1 MNKEILNKNAIFLSS
16 PPKGILAADESTST
30 ISKRFDQ
37 INLISNFEN
46 RRKYRELLFSTN
58 DLEKYISGIIMYDET
73 IRQEDSFG
81 SNFVKLL
88 KSKGIHSG
96 IKVDTGAKKLIG
108 TIDEKITEGLDS
120 LNERMAEYAEMG
132 ATFSKWRAVISINE
146 NNPSDYCVNLNA
158 HALARYARIAQHHN
172 IVPIVEPEVLMD
184 GNHSIEMCLIAT
196 KKTLDAVFKELIF
209 QGVYLGGILLKPN
222 MIISGI
228 NSQKKSNVDEVAT
241 QTINCLKESVPQEVP
256 GIVFLSGGQSESLA
270 TQHLNIMNKQNELPW
285 NLSFSYG
292 RALQQPVILNWL
304 GKKENIEKAQA
315 ALIKRS
321 KLNSLATK
329 ADYNIE
335 MESSVS

>member
-158 HALARYARIAQHHN
+158 LTSIVRGHNRAEAL
-172 IVPIVEPEVLMD
+172 L
-184 GNHSIEMCLIAT
+184 
-196 KKTLDAVFKELIF
+196 
-209 QGVYLGGILLKPN
+209 
-222 MIISGI
+222 
-228 NSQKKSNVDEVAT
+228 
-241 QTINCLKESVPQEVP
+241 
-256 GIVFLSGGQSESLA
+256 
-270 TQHLNIMNKQNELPW
+270 
-285 NLSFSYG
+285 
-292 RALQQPVILNWL
+292 
-304 GKKENIEKAQA
+304 
-315 ALIKRS
+315 
-321 KLNSLATK
+321 
-329 ADYNIE
+329 
-335 MESSVS
+335 